1 VLRVSPKSDFLS
13 QFSPGDFGT
22 HFDEKE
28 NPEMKRIFAAS
39 LLLTVSSFI
48 ALGQTQS
55 RSEVLNDIGTK
66 RAELAKLEKQF
77 LSPSAEDRAAYA
89 EFLSQPNTGLI
100 RLLPR
105 EKFDSVANN
114 TAALTLR
121 GGGAY
126 YSFARLTHE
135 YGYGSDIELYS
146 GYLSVGF
153 AGADYGM
160 LIKLE
165 GARLEDISIELP
177 GVAFLAKYNAVTE
190 EPQARIEQRRFGTG
204 TVIDGATYKER
215 VPVEVGATYVL
226 RSISFDRS
234 DVLVAFRV
242 VRQDTDGSLIIA
254 WKMLEKYPTP
264 KLARNN

>member
-1 VLRVSPKSDFLS
+1 
-13 QFSPGDFGT
+13 
-22 HFDEKE
+22 
-28 NPEMKRIFAAS
+28 MKRILIAS
-39 LLLTVSSFI
+39 FLVAVSSFI
-48 ALGQTQS
+48 AFGQTQS
-55 RSEVLNDIGTK
+55 RAELLNDMETK
-66 RAELAKLEKQF
+66 RAELAKLETQF

-89 EFLSQPNTGLI
+89 EFLAQPNTGLI

-105 EKFDSVANN
+105 EKFDSFENKK
-114 TAALTLR
+114 TALTIR

-126 YSFARLTHE
+126 YSFSRLTHE
-135 YGYGSDIELYS
+135 YGYGSDLELSS

-165 GARLEDISIELP
+165 GARLEDISTELP
-177 GVAFLAKYNAVTE
+177 GVAFLAKYSAVTN
-190 EPQARIEQRRFGTG
+190 EPDARVEQRRFGTG

-226 RSISFDRS
+226 RSINFERY

-254 WKMLEKYPTP
+254 WRMLEKYPTP
-264 KLARNN
+264 RLARNNQIAN

>member
-1 VLRVSPKSDFLS
+1 
-13 QFSPGDFGT
+13 
-22 HFDEKE
+22 
-28 NPEMKRIFAAS
+28 MKRIFAAS
-39 LLLTVSSFI
+39 LLIVVASIITF
-48 ALGQTQS
+48 GQAQS
-55 RSEVLNDIGTK
+55 RAEVLNDIETK
-66 RAELAKLEKQF
+66 RAQLAEIEKQF

-89 EFLSQPNTGLI
+89 EFLAQPGTGVI

-105 EKFDSVANN
+105 EKFDSFMNKKAGLV
-114 TAALTLR
+114 TR

-126 YSFARLTHE
+126 YSFSRLTHE
-135 YGYGSDIELYS
+135 YGYGSDLELSS

-160 LIKLE
+160 LLKLE
-165 GARLEDISIELP
+165 GARLEDLSTELP
-177 GVAFLAKYNAVTE
+177 GVAFLAKYNAATE

-226 RSISFDRS
+226 RSINFETS
-234 DVLVAFRV
+234 DVLVAFRI

-264 KLARNN
+264 KLARNNQVAN